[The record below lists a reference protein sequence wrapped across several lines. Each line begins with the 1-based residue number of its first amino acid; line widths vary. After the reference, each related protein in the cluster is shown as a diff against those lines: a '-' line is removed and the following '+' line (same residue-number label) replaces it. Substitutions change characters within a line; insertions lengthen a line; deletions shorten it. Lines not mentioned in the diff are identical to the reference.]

1 MSVTPLPQGHPST
14 LAASTPPE
22 PTPAGGAPVTG
33 TPVQAANDWGTAVLT
48 SPWLWGTALSVGL
61 YQAMN
66 LFPAWDPFFNRY
78 FRDHWI
84 LYTETI
90 SFCFAIAILAR
101 KLFGLRSEREALAR
115 VQLQT
120 AALDPRLPASDR
132 ARWLTTALAGLPP
145 RLHPTHWVTRIRQV
159 AEFVLLRHS
168 PGGVEEHLKY
178 RADLALESQSAS
190 YAFVRTVTWA
200 IPILGFLG
208 TVIGI
213 TMALSSL
220 KFDADQLAASFESAL
235 VGLGVAFD
243 TTALALSLSLVL
255 VFGTHLVERAEQQVL
270 GQVEEQGVAQLAPLL
285 ADAET
290 PGNPLTEAQHQA
302 AQHLLHKTESLV
314 NWQTGLWQSAL
325 EQLRDRWVETARS
338 QQEQFQSTLSA
349 GMQATLAGHAQD
361 LQSARQEFL
370 EGFRVAGEELR
381 RVTDTLQAHASATQG
396 ELARQ
401 MTTTWERFESHLATV
416 QTQQQT
422 FVAESGRVVNEA
434 FAGWHADLDRTV
446 QALEAQLVEARAQSQ
461 SLRELAGQTA
471 QLEHLQS
478 TLSRNLHTVQ
488 ALDGFEQAIAS
499 LNAAIHLLSA
509 RSRGWSAAA

>member
-1 MSVTPLPQGHPST
+1 MSASAPQSSPTSAATPTGLPASDAPLPS
-14 LAASTPPE
+14 LA
-22 PTPAGGAPVTG
+22 PT
-33 TPVQAANDWGTAVLT
+33 DWGTALLT
-48 SPWLWGTALSVGL
+48 SPWLWGTALSLGL
-61 YQAMN
+61 YQGMT

-101 KLFGLRSEREALAR
+101 KLFGLRLEREALAR
-115 VQLQT
+115 VRLNA
-120 AALDPRLPASDR
+120 AALDARLPATDR
-132 ARWLTTALAGLPP
+132 ARWLTSALAGLPH
-145 RLHPTHWVTRIRQV
+145 RLHHSHWVTRIRQV
-159 AEFVLLRHS
+159 AEFVLKRQS

-190 YAFVRTVTWA
+190 YGFVRTVTWA

-255 VFGTHLVERAEQQVL
+255 VFGTHLVERSEQAVL

-285 ADAET
+285 ADAAVEA
-290 PGNPLTEAQHQA
+290 NPLADAQHQA
-302 AQHLLHKTESLV
+302 AQHLLQKTESLV
-314 NWQTGLWQSAL
+314 TWQTGLWQSAL

-338 QQEQFQSTLSA
+338 QQEQFQSTLA
-349 GMQATLAGHAQD
+349 EGMQTTLASHAQD

-370 EGFRVAGEELR
+370 DGFRMAGEELR
-381 RVTDTLQAHASATQG
+381 RVTTTLQATATASQS

-401 MTTTWERFESHLATV
+401 MATTWERFESHLAGV
-416 QTQQQT
+416 QSQQQA
-422 FVAESGRVVNEA
+422 FVAESGRVVQDA

-446 QALEAQLVEARAQSQ
+446 QALEAQLAEARGQSQ

-471 QLEHLQS
+471 QLEHLQA
-478 TLSRNLHTVQ
+478 TLSRNMQTVQ